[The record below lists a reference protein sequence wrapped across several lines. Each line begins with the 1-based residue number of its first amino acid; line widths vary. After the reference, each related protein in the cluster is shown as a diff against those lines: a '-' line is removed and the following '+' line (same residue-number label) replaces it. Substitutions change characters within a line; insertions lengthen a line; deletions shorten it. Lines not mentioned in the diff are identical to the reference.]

1 MVLRLSWS
9 MQRRIERWKI
19 KYAKIIDW
27 SIFIKQ
33 EVVKDFNK
41 VKSFLQKIKNKKEVK
56 KMKIDE
62 NKKETI
68 FFDSEKYIGVTVDKG
83 ELGLIKKPPQNK
95 TMAVTTY
102 TTKGKITEVLQTVIK
117 PSWSEHD
124 RNCDC
129 EECLDT
135 LIEELKF
142 KFDTENDF

>member
-41 VKSFLQKIKNKKEVK
+41 VKGFLQKIKYKKEVK

-95 TMAVTTY
+95 
-102 TTKGKITEVLQTVIK
+102 ITEVLQTVIK